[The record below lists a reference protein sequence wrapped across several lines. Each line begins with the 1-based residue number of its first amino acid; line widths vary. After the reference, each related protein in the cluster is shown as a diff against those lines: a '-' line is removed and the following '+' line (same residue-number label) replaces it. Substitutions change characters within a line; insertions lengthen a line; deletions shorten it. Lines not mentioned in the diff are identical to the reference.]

1 MKNASLLLKQAKEFE
16 SQTKIDKQ
24 FFQNKIEELNFN
36 SDQLEEVRKTVSS
49 LKEKYNPNKIDNLI
63 KGILFA
69 YDDKESIL
77 EMILALNNTKM
88 VERFLE
94 S

>member
-16 SQTKIDKQ
+16 SKTKIDKQ

-77 EMILALNNTKM
+77 EIILALNNTKM

>member
-16 SQTKIDKQ
+16 SKTKIDKQ

-69 YDDKESIL
+69 HDDKESIL

>member
-16 SQTKIDKQ
+16 SKTKIDKQ

-36 SDQLEEVRKTVSS
+36 PDQLEEVRKTVSS
-49 LKEKYNPNKIDNLI
+49 LKEKYNPNKVDNLI

-77 EMILALNNTKM
+77 EMILALKNPKM